1 MKGKR
6 HLVWFG
12 LVWGLALAQFPPGPQ
27 PPFQQPMPP
36 FQQPTP
42 PFQSQQGRVYQNPAL
57 GMSFPIPPGFQLV
70 QEMPLE
76 GGLVAMFMSQAMAE
90 LYAIAYPLNP
100 PTDLQGFH
108 QMNLQRLAQLDQQLA
123 QQGIR
128 VQRQPLA
135 NLTLGGKPALGVY
148 SQISVQGQNFV
159 GVAVYTVE
167 GGWAFGLQMTAPAQ
181 VFPQVQGAYQSLLQQ
196 VRIQRPTQQQ
206 QGFPNPFPPQPSPL
220 PPSPFPPNP
229 FPPSPGP
236 GGGQESTPPSLGQV
250 FPPPPVAPSPPQS
263 PQLAPSSVKPAFTPP
278 SDRVVQLVYGKE
290 VGDGR
295 RFAVVLGGLRYRIVP
310 KGPGLWEVTEVIE
323 DQDGKGENTYVLD
336 GLGLQEGE
344 DELIPP
350 VWHTGRTEIAGITL
364 QRSQQGDLTLYRYE
378 DREMRLEIAYRRDG
392 WMGYYVY
399 CDLSKKTNP
408 CVRYTLKEVW

>member
-1 MKGKR
+1 VKGKR

-27 PPFQQPMPP
+27 PPFQQP
-36 FQQPTP
+36 TP
-42 PFQSQQGRVYQNPAL
+42 PFQSQQGQVYQNPAL

-70 QEMPLE
+70 QEMPYQ

-100 PTDLQGFH
+100 PMDLQGFH

-159 GVAVYTVE
+159 DVAVYTVE

-181 VFPQVQGAYQSLLQQ
+181 VFPQVQGAFQSLLQQ
-196 VRIQRPTQQQ
+196 VRIQRPTQ
-206 QGFPNPFPPQPSPL
+206 GFHNPFPPQPSPL
-220 PPSPFPPNP
+220 PPSPSPPNP

-236 GGGQESTPPSLGQV
+236 RGGQEST
-250 FPPPPVAPSPPQS
+250 
-263 PQLAPSSVKPAFTPP
+263 VKPAFTPP

-323 DQDGKGENTYVLD
+323 GQDGKEENTYVLD

-378 DREMRLEIAYRRDG
+378 DQEMRLEIAYRRDG

-408 CVRYTLKEVW
+408 CVRYTLKEVR

>member
-12 LVWGLALAQFPPGPQ
+12 LVWGLALAQFPPSPP
-27 PPFQQPMPP
+27 PPFQQPTPP

-42 PFQSQQGRVYQNPAL
+42 PFQSQQGQVYQNPAL

-70 QEMPLE
+70 QEMPYQ

-90 LYAIAYPLNP
+90 LYAIAHPLNP

-159 GVAVYTVE
+159 DVAVYTVE

-181 VFPQVQGAYQSLLQQ
+181 VFPQVQGAFQSLLQQ
-196 VRIQRPTQQQ
+196 VRIQRPT

-220 PPSPFPPNP
+220 PPSPSPPNP

-236 GGGQESTPPSLGQV
+236 SGGQEST
-250 FPPPPVAPSPPQS
+250 
-263 PQLAPSSVKPAFTPP
+263 VKPAFTPP

-290 VGDGR
+290 IGDGR

-310 KGPGLWEVTEVIE
+310 RGPGLWEVTEVIE
-323 DQDGKGENTYVLD
+323 GQDGKEENTYVLD

-364 QRSQQGDLTLYRYE
+364 RRSQQGDLTLYRYE
-378 DREMRLEIAYRRDG
+378 DQEMRLEIAYRRDG

-408 CVRYTLKEVW
+408 CVRYTLKEVR

>member
-1 MKGKR
+1 VKGKR

-12 LVWGLALAQFPPGPQ
+12 LVWGLALAQFPPSPQ
-27 PPFQQPMPP
+27 PPFQQPTPP

-42 PFQSQQGRVYQNPAL
+42 PFQSQQGQVYQNPAL

-70 QEMPLE
+70 QEMPYE

-148 SQISVQGQNFV
+148 SQISVEGQNFV
-159 GVAVYTVE
+159 DVAVYTVE

-196 VRIQRPTQQQ
+196 VRIQRPTQ
-206 QGFPNPFPPQPSPL
+206 GFPNPFPPQPSPL
-220 PPSPFPPNP
+220 PPSPSPPNP

-236 GGGQESTPPSLGQV
+236 SGGQEST
-250 FPPPPVAPSPPQS
+250 
-263 PQLAPSSVKPAFTPP
+263 VKPAFTPP

-323 DQDGKGENTYVLD
+323 DQDGKEENTYVLD

-408 CVRYTLKEVW
+408 CVRYTLKEVR

>member
-12 LVWGLALAQFPPGPQ
+12 LVWGLALAQFPPSPQ
-27 PPFQQPMPP
+27 LP

-42 PFQSQQGRVYQNPAL
+42 PFQSQQGQVYQNPAL

-70 QEMPLE
+70 QEMPYE

-159 GVAVYTVE
+159 DVAVYTVE

-206 QGFPNPFPPQPSPL
+206 QGFPNPFPHQPSPL
-220 PPSPFPPNP
+220 PPSPSPPNP

-236 GGGQESTPPSLGQV
+236 GGGQESTPPSLDQV
-250 FPPPPVAPSPPQS
+250 FPPPPVASSPPQS

-323 DQDGKGENTYVLD
+323 DQDGKEENTYVLD

-378 DREMRLEIAYRRDG
+378 DQEMHLEIAYRRDG

-399 CDLSKKTNP
+399 CGLSKKTNP
-408 CVRYTLKEVW
+408 CVRYTLKEVR

>member
-12 LVWGLALAQFPPGPQ
+12 LVWGLALAQFPPSPQ
-27 PPFQQPMPP
+27 PP

-42 PFQSQQGRVYQNPAL
+42 PFQSQQGQVYQNPAL
-57 GMSFPIPPGFQLV
+57 GMSFPIPPGFQLA
-70 QEMPLE
+70 QEMPYE

-100 PTDLQGFH
+100 PTDLLGFH

-148 SQISVQGQNFV
+148 SQISVEGQNFV
-159 GVAVYTVE
+159 DVAVYTVE

-181 VFPQVQGAYQSLLQQ
+181 VFPQVQGAFQSLLQQ

-236 GGGQESTPPSLGQV
+236 GGGQEST
-250 FPPPPVAPSPPQS
+250 
-263 PQLAPSSVKPAFTPP
+263 QLAPSSVKPAFTPP

-323 DQDGKGENTYVLD
+323 DQDGKEENTYVLD

-378 DREMRLEIAYRRDG
+378 DQEMRLEIAYRRDG

-408 CVRYTLKEVW
+408 CVRYTLKEVR

>member
-1 MKGKR
+1 VKGKR

-12 LVWGLALAQFPPGPQ
+12 LVWGLALAQFPPSPP
-27 PPFQQPMPP
+27 PPFQQPTPP

-42 PFQSQQGRVYQNPAL
+42 PFQSQQGQVYQNPAL

-70 QEMPLE
+70 QEMPYQ

-90 LYAIAYPLNP
+90 LYAIAHPLNP

-159 GVAVYTVE
+159 DVAVYTVE

-181 VFPQVQGAYQSLLQQ
+181 VFPQVQGAFQSLLQQ
-196 VRIQRPTQQQ
+196 VRIQRPT

-220 PPSPFPPNP
+220 PPSPSPPNP

-236 GGGQESTPPSLGQV
+236 SGGQEST
-250 FPPPPVAPSPPQS
+250 
-263 PQLAPSSVKPAFTPP
+263 VKPAFTPP

-290 VGDGR
+290 IGDGR

-310 KGPGLWEVTEVIE
+310 RGPGLWEVTEVIE
-323 DQDGKGENTYVLD
+323 GQDGKEENTYVLD

-364 QRSQQGDLTLYRYE
+364 RRSQQGDLTLYRYE
-378 DREMRLEIAYRRDG
+378 DQEMRLEIAYRRDG

-408 CVRYTLKEVW
+408 CVRYTLKEVR